1 MAGTAYNALTDG
13 FVLNPDPTPPPTS
26 DNGNATMGADM
37 GPSPANA
44 AAVQGT
50 PPLTGQHNT
59 PLQVAFLGLVAFGV
73 IVLLRKAGF
82 RFSVAGKLSGGG
94 R

>member
-1 MAGTAYNALTDG
+1 MAGSAFNGLVDG
-13 FVLNPDPTPPPTS
+13 FAFNPDPTPVATT
-26 DNGNATMGADM
+26 DNANATMGAVM

-50 PPLTGQHNT
+50 PPLTGAHNT
-59 PLQVAFLGLVAFGV
+59 PLQVAFLGLVALGV
-73 IVLLRKAGF
+73 IVLLRRAGF
-82 RFSVAGKLSGGG
+82 RFSVAGKLAAGG